1 MHESA
6 TVRAPMSTA
15 SSDSKPSSAGAAQIT
30 LDQVRH
36 VAKLARLALKE
47 TELETMR
54 EQLSRI
60 LGHVASLDALDVAS
74 VPPTSHAVPMQAP
87 LRTDIVRDSL
97 PRSELLAAAP
107 STEAG
112 AFAVPMVLD
121 GES

>member
-1 MHESA
+1 
-6 TVRAPMSTA
+6 MSTV
-15 SSDSKPSSAGAAQIT
+15 SSDSKPSRADPTQIT

-36 VAKLARLALKE
+36 VAKLARLALSE

-60 LGHVASLDALDVAS
+60 LGHVASLGALDVAS

-87 LRTDIVRDSL
+87 LRADVVRDSL

-112 AFAVPMVLD
+112 AFAVPKVLD